1 MPNEQA
7 VANKLLDKIQ
17 QSLGADGV
25 GGWRRFYYLK
35 DRAWVSR
42 GESQPVLP
50 TGCWKATVMEKNT
63 DQEDLLLVLSFS
75 STVEHTCIFMGLR
88 MHPFLLELL
97 FCFVFFSI
105 ASKFS
110 CVSYT
115 LFLCMFL
122 NTVIRIQI
130 TYCLPLTR
138 VDLCCL
144 FVWKINLYPVF
155 PLLRWPYS
163 KSEVRFGFE
172 YGFWPICVGL

>member
-1 MPNEQA
+1 MGFSRWISTCA
-7 VANKLLDKIQ
+7 AN
-17 QSLGADGV
+17 
-25 GGWRRFYYLK
+25 R
-35 DRAWVSR
+35 
-42 GESQPVLP
+42 
-50 TGCWKATVMEKNT
+50 
-63 DQEDLLLVLSFS
+63 
-75 STVEHTCIFMGLR
+75 
-88 MHPFLLELL
+88 LLEGNSNGKKYWSGGPSPCVVLQFHSRTHL
-97 FCFVFFSI
+97 YFYGLKNASFFVGVVFCFVFFSI

-144 FVWKINLYPVF
+144 FLWKINLYPIF

-172 YGFWPICVGL
+172 YGFWPIYVGL